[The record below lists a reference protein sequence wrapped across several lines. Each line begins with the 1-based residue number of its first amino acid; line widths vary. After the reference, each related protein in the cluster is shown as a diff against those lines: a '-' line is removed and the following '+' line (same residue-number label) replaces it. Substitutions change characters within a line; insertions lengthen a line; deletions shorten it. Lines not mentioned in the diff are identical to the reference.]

1 MELAAFAYMS
11 CMKRRILTATIIAA
25 MAIATQQAVAGSL
38 VEVELAKASG
48 SKTPNTLTLKTDVGV
63 VRTFLEITQDES
75 KRIELKAPPFASI
88 DVSGVLYIGELAA
101 KGLFALMLDSFNG
114 PIPYKGF
121 GKNGNI
127 SIPSNLSLAP
137 KLSGMALCAEN
148 LDVVALNPVFNP
160 NSPLGFG
167 FVMGNE
173 RAFVSFLT
181 ASQNSV
187 LMLKTAPKL
196 QVDWKY
202 LGYGRHMF
210 FSMVGTSFKGN
221 VSSLGV
227 EGSFFLQNAW
237 DLLLGGGTSVGMGA
251 KLELGDMKVEFD
263 RRLGGVGVKLKAL
276 DGEPNPIEVLSISCS
291 IGRSFT
297 LGCSYSRTGFAP
309 PSYGGLSQES
319 LIEFDVLL
327 KHECFSV
334 SCMNFIHYETDRG
347 KSPYSLI
354 EVSGKLMNARL
365 KFSTRLERPLQEEPS
380 LNGLSFSFIDSHVK
394 LKAADGK
401 VSMVFKSTIL
411 QNSPYRLEMT
421 IDQERTV
428 SLKLSVKQ

>member
-38 VEVELAKASG
+38 VEVELAKASD

-88 DVSGVLYIGELAA
+88 DVSGVLYVGELAA

-263 RRLGGVGVKLKAL
+263 RRLGGVRVKLKAL
-276 DGEPNPIEVLSISCS
+276 DGEPSPMETLSFSCS
-291 IGRSFT
+291 FGRSFT
-297 LGCSYSRTGFAP
+297 LGCSYSRTSFAP
-309 PSYGGLSQES
+309 PLYGGFSQEH
-319 LIEFDVLL
+319 LMEFGVSF
-327 KHECFSV
+327 KYEGFSI
-334 SCMNFIHYETDRG
+334 SCINRTHYETDRG

-354 EVSGKLMNARL
+354 EISGKLMDVRL
-365 KFSTRLERPLQEEPS
+365 KFSTRLERPLDDEPAFKES
-380 LNGLSFSFIDSHVK
+380 SFSFSDSYAR
-394 LKAADGK
+394 LK
-401 VSMVFKSTIL
+401 VSNGKTTLKFKFTVI
-411 QNSPYRLEMT
+411 QENPYSLEMT
-421 IDQERTV
+421 IDQDRVV
-428 SLKLSVKQ
+428 SLKLSFGE